1 MSVIRTSERV
11 SSVPETGSGSPG
23 SILRRCREFHDISL
37 EEASETTKIGLSH
50 LRALEDDKIG
60 EFANQA
66 YLKGFLRIYATYL
79 GLNSDDVARMYTR
92 LFGAQGE
99 KTDPAGVSLPGNRP
113 RRRLISLKKLM
124 LPAFLLA
131 LIIITATFFKRPTPP
146 PVRQPQLAAVVLPP
160 VLNAVVQNVQSSAR
174 IGRSG
179 EDTLPPVR
187 TEKKEPTER
196 IDVEKTVPLKRSAAM
211 ANGFI
216 LKIKVIQNGA
226 LMVTIDGSAA
236 QPYELTTG
244 DVFEWKAEK
253 KVALE
258 LSGAGEI
265 DVELNGKPYKSL
277 GASGKPA
284 YIEIDT
290 DTVAQ

>member
-1 MSVIRTSERV
+1 VSVIRTSEPA
-11 SSVPETGSGSPG
+11 SSLPETASGSPG

-50 LRALEDDKIG
+50 LRALEDDQIG

-79 GLNSDDVARMYTR
+79 GLNSDDVARMYTK

-99 KTDPAGVSLPGNRP
+99 KTDPARVSLPANRP
-113 RRRLISLKKLM
+113 KRRLISLKKLM
-124 LPAFLLA
+124 LPAFLLV
-131 LIIITATFFKRPTPP
+131 LIIITAVFFKRPPPP
-146 PVRQPQLAAVVLPP
+146 PVQHPQPAAIIVLP

-174 IGRSG
+174 MGRSG
-179 EDTLPPVR
+179 EDTPPVPA
-187 TEKKEPTER
+187 EKIQPKEK
-196 IDVEKTVPLKRSAAM
+196 IDVEKTVPLKRSAAA
-211 ANGFI
+211 ANGFV

-258 LSGAGEI
+258 LSSAGEI